1 MSEKPSPGGVA
12 PSGQASTTARLG
24 MRLLLASLSML
35 FAASLMGY
43 LVSRARAPVWPPP
56 GVPSLPAGLW
66 VSTVLILAGSFTM
79 YVALDGIRHGRA
91 RAARIGLLLTF
102 LLGVAFLGS
111 QTVNWF
117 ALVAVHFTM
126 RTTLYGFM
134 FYLLT
139 GLHAAHVI
147 GGLIPLGV
155 TAARARQGRY
165 TGESHAGIEYVSMYW
180 HFLAVVWLILFAA
193 LLLTS

>member
-1 MSEKPSPGGVA
+1 MNEKPSPAGPA
-12 PSGQASTTARLG
+12 PRAQSSSTARMG

-35 FAASLMGY
+35 FGASLMGY
-43 LVSRARAPVWPPP
+43 LVSRSRAAVWPPP

-66 VSTVLILAGSFTM
+66 FSTVLILAGSFTV
-79 YVALDGIRHGRA
+79 YLALDGIRHGRA
-91 RAARIGLLLTF
+91 RAARIGLVLT
-102 LLGVAFLGS
+102 LVLGLAFLAS

-117 ALVAVHFTM
+117 ALVAAHFTM

-139 GLHAAHVI
+139 GLHAAHVV
-147 GGLIPLGV
+147 GGLIPLGL
-155 TAARARQGRY
+155 TAVRARQGRY
-165 TGESHAGIEYVSMYW
+165 TAESHAGIEYVSMYW
-180 HFLAVVWLILFAA
+180 HFLAVVWLILFGA